1 MMDATHEA
9 GPRPSNLFATLQDA
23 TRDART
29 LSYSSLTRGLVPI
42 PASERDL
49 PAATAEPLFKVSDRA
64 LSLEGPA
71 FDRQGHLLFVD
82 VMGGRVLRLSPDH
95 VLTTVYTEENL
106 HPAGIA
112 IHRDGR
118 IFLACLGPMNSQGR
132 FSAGSVVAID
142 PDGSNRQ
149 TIVPPSAGHV
159 LDDMVFDDTG
169 GFYMTDY
176 RGTSTLAAGGVYYVA
191 PGFKTTTPVLQ
202 HLCAPNGVALSPDG
216 RVLWATEFA
225 NNRLHRVELSA
236 PGMAGRS
243 GTSVPYHFVGRAPDS
258 MRTDADGN
266 VYVALYHQARFLVF
280 NAYGIPIGQILL
292 PGRENNQF
300 LKSTSLALL
309 PGSRD
314 LVMVARDELGNGG
327 SMVFAARGIA
337 PGFAM
342 FSHQ

>member
-1 MMDATHEA
+1 MDASHDAGTH
-9 GPRPSNLFATLQDA
+9 RPTLFARLQNA

-29 LSYSSLTRGLVPI
+29 LAYSSLTRGLAPI
-42 PASERDL
+42 PAGERDL
-49 PAATAEPLFKVSDRA
+49 PTATAEPLFKVSDSA
-64 LSLEGPA
+64 LSLEGAA
-71 FDRQGHLLFVD
+71 FDRQGKLLFLD
-82 VMGGRVLRLSPDH
+82 IMGGRVLRLAADH

-112 IHRDGR
+112 VHRDGR
-118 IFLACLGPMNSQGR
+118 IFLACLGAMNSRGQ
-132 FSAGSVVAID
+132 FSAGSVIAID
-142 PDGSNRQ
+142 PDGGNRH
-149 TIVPPSAGHV
+149 TIVPTSAGHV
-159 LDDMVFDDTG
+159 LDDMVFDNAG

-176 RGTSTLAAGGVYYVA
+176 RGTSTTAPGGVYYVT
-191 PGFKTTTPVLQ
+191 PDFKTTTPVLQ
-202 HLCAPNGVALSPDG
+202 NLCAPNGVALSPDG
-216 RVLWATEFA
+216 KVLWATEFA

-236 PGMAGRS
+236 PGMIGRS
-243 GTSVPYHFVGRAPDS
+243 GSSVPYHFVGRAPDS

-266 VYVALYHQARFLVF
+266 VYVAMYHQARFLVF
-280 NAYGIPIGQILL
+280 NPYGIPIGQILL

-314 LVMVARDELGNGG
+314 LVMLARDELGGGG